1 MAQEAGRSR
10 GAKTEIGRVAALW
23 RYPVKSMLGEELEEA
38 VFAER
43 GLTGDRAYAVADV
56 ESGRIRNAKRAG
68 WEGLFGFRAD
78 LTGEP
83 YGDPSRLR
91 ITLPDGEVV
100 AGEAGNRDEKLSG
113 AFGRGATLVS
123 GGAFFDL
130 GAVHLLTTAS
140 LEKLGELY
148 PEGSFD
154 PRRFR
159 PNVVLELGSGEV
171 GFVEDGWLGRTL
183 RLGDEIVLEVTEPVA
198 RCVMT
203 TLPQAGLAK
212 DPGIISTAYRH
223 SGDNVGVYA
232 RVLEGGRVG
241 RGDRVV
247 LV

>member
-1 MAQEAGRSR
+1 M
-10 GAKTEIGRVAALW
+10 EIGRVAALW

-43 GLTGDRAYAVADV
+43 GLAGDRAYAVADV
-56 ESGRIRNAKRAG
+56 ESGRIQNAKRAG
-68 WEGLFGFRAD
+68 WESLFGFRAD

-83 YGDPSRLR
+83 YGDPSCLR
-91 ITLPDGEVV
+91 ITLPDGGVV
-100 AGEAGNRDEKLSG
+100 AGEAENRDEKLSG

-123 GGAFFDL
+123 GAFFDL

-140 LEKLGELY
+140 LERLGELY
-148 PEGSFD
+148 PEGRFD

-183 RLGDEIVLEVTEPVA
+183 RLGNEVVLEVTEPVA

-203 TLPQAGLAK
+203 TLPQAELAK
-212 DPGIISTAYRH
+212 DPGIMTTAYRH
-223 SGDNVGVYA
+223 NGNNVGVYA
-232 RVLEGGRVG
+232 RVLEGGRIG
-241 RGDRVV
+241 CGDRAGFV
-247 LV
+247 

>member
-1 MAQEAGRSR
+1 MTQEAGRSR

-38 VFAER
+38 VFSGR
-43 GLTGDRAYAVADV
+43 GLAGDRAYAVADV

-83 YGDPSRLR
+83 YGDPSCLR

-100 AGEAGNRDEKLSG
+100 ASEARNRDEKLSG
-113 AFGRGATLVS
+113 AFGGGATLVS
-123 GGAFFDL
+123 DGAFFDL
-130 GAVHLLTTAS
+130 GAVHLPTTAS

-148 PEGSFD
+148 PEGNFD

-159 PNVVLELGSGEV
+159 PNVVLELDSGEV
-171 GFVEDGWLGRTL
+171 GFVEDGWLERTL
-183 RLGDEIVLEVTEPVA
+183 RLGGEIVLEVTEPVA

-203 TLPQAGLAK
+203 TLPQAELAK
-212 DPGIISTAYRH
+212 DPEIMNTAYRH
-223 SGDNVGVYA
+223 NGNNVGVYA

-241 RGDRVV
+241 RGDRAV